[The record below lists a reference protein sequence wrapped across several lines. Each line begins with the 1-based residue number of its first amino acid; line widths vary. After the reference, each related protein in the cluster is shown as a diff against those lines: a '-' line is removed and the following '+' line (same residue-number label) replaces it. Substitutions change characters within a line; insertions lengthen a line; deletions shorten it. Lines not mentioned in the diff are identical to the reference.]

1 MSKKILVVT
10 VLVSNIVFGAVL
22 AVPSA
27 LQTTKTKKTNRI
39 AYKSTERLEK
49 RGIERSVARSR
60 ISTALENDEY
70 TNELMAHNILK
81 SIPSLCE
88 DDVVA
93 FISSASLKNQKIDL
107 SSYETIISLV
117 QHNSRVLL
125 DKDMIATLEQ
135 VSLTNEK
142 FKQLKAIA

>member
-1 MSKKILVVT
+1 MNNKILVVT
-10 VLVSNIVFGAVL
+10 VLVSNIVFGTVL
-22 AVPSA
+22 AVPST
-27 LQTTKTKKTNRI
+27 LQTTKTKKTSRI

-49 RGIERSVARSR
+49 RGIERSVARSKV
-60 ISTALENDEY
+60 SAALENDEY

-81 SIPSLCE
+81 AIPSLYEE
-88 DDVVA
+88 DIVA
-93 FISSASLKNQKIDL
+93 FISNASLKNQKIDL

-125 DKDMIATLEQ
+125 DKDMITTLEQ

-142 FKQLKAIA
+142 FKQLEAIA

>member
-1 MSKKILVVT
+1 MSNKILVVT
-10 VLVSNIVFGAVL
+10 VLVSNIVFGEVL

-27 LQTTKTKKTNRI
+27 LQTTKTKNTKRI

-49 RGIERSVARSR
+49 RGIERSVARSKVF
-60 ISTALENDEY
+60 STLENDEY

-81 SIPSLCE
+81 SVPPLSENDI
-88 DDVVA
+88 VV
-93 FISSASLKNQKIDL
+93 FVSDASLKNQKIDL

-125 DKDMIATLEQ
+125 DKDMIATLEE